1 MALFERQRK
10 RNSTTTPLPRFSLA
24 EIEPRYNA
32 LQANLRNALA
42 GVVLQNQFLQN
53 AIDACAASLPASISR
68 ATLEKT
74 LAPYLGRHCDN
85 VWLIWLARRL
95 AGNLALLRQ
104 GVPVPIYGPASFLG
118 WSVFKIRGVTRQSDR
133 LKRPGALIRVKAI
146 AGSLCPEEGECWLS
160 VVQCRHQVAPG
171 LGYSRPRS
179 SRSRHPAKYPWLVP
193 EQLMGHWFLGRA
205 EAKRDAPF
213 WITDMETSSA
223 VRSRNRG
230 LVRHRYR
237 IDPGFKCP
245 MGYPNT
251 HPCHKCPVGSLRCPS
266 ATHQR
271 DYVDGEC
278 SVCAKPSAWVDPD
291 HPEMCVECYLRRQ
304 R

>member
-1 MALFERQRK
+1 LEQ
-10 RNSTTTPLPRFSLA
+10 
-24 EIEPRYNA
+24 
-32 LQANLRNALA
+32 
-42 GVVLQNQFLQN
+42 
-53 AIDACAASLPASISR
+53 
-68 ATLEKT
+68 TL
-74 LAPYLGRHCDN
+74 LPYLGRRCDAA
-85 VWLIWLARRL
+85 WLVWLARRL

-104 GVPVPIYGPASFLG
+104 GTPVPIYGPASFLD

-133 LKRPGALIRVKAI
+133 FKRPGALIRVKAI

-160 VVQCRHQVAPG
+160 IVQCRHQVAPG

-213 WITDMETSSA
+213 WITDMETSAA
-223 VRSRNRG
+223 VRTRNRG

-271 DYVDGEC
+271 DYVDGTC
-278 SVCAKPSAWVDPD
+278 SMCAKTSVWVDPD
-291 HPEMCVECYLRRQ
+291 RPEMCVDCHLRYHR
-304 R
+304 